1 MPSRPHSTCAW
12 FSTSVFWMFL
22 SVATFSC
29 FTVVFT
35 TGELQRCCKVLHL
48 WFGTFLQLWF
58 QPLFTCGLKGF
69 APVVWNVSH
78 LWFGT
83 FKPSVWNVLP
93 LWFERLCT
101 CGLKSFAPV
110 AWNVLHLW
118 FGTFAPLVWNVFAA
132 VVSTVV
138 HMWFVRIC
146 TCGLKRFTPV
156 VWNF

>member
-83 FKPSVWNVLP
+83 FKPSVWNVLL

-110 AWNVLHLW
+110 VWKALHLW
-118 FGTFAPLVWNVFAA
+118 FENIF
-132 VVSTVV
+132 
-138 HMWFVRIC
+138 
-146 TCGLKRFTPV
+146 TCGFNSYSFNRHRPTRYWRNLKGIQS
-156 VWNF
+156 